1 MTSLCYHFLLPLLPK
16 PGLKPYF
23 TAIPSGLLNTGIM
36 FILLLPPQG
45 FFHLVLFIKILV
57 DPDDRVLNRSD
68 TVYAG
73 ELAFSSHSNVSA
85 GSLVGRPLQVAGGG
99 MTALL
104 PSSLQIQD

>member
-57 DPDDRVLNRSD
+57 DPDDHVLNRSD

-73 ELAFSSHSNVSA
+73 METTSVKILSEPF
-85 GSLVGRPLQVAGGG
+85 Q
-99 MTALL
+99 
-104 PSSLQIQD
+104 